1 MHDNRAEDQVSGAP
15 RRAAVSGGYGD
26 LLLIVEAKRIL
37 RLAWPIMLTSL
48 NWTLMHLIDV
58 VVVGQFGT
66 GELAALA
73 ASRTLTFISI
83 VMAFSGL
90 SGVLV
95 YASRADG
102 GGRLAETGDIFRSG
116 LVVAAILAAATVA
129 LLLIAATPLLT
140 LVGVADDLLAPGA
153 AVVEAMALA
162 FPAQF
167 VLAASSYFLEGISRP
182 RRVMAVNLAILPLN
196 ALLAWAWVGG
206 HLGLPAL
213 GAVGAAY
220 ATASASTA
228 GAVMML
234 VLCWRL
240 PRAGERG
247 VRDWSAAALR
257 RALAGVPRLASF
269 GLVPA
274 VAAGLELAGFSWLMA
289 LSTQLGA
296 AAAGAFQVMLSVH
309 NIAFALSMGFGS
321 AAGVRV
327 GNAVGAGERDAA
339 WPRAMIAG
347 GLAALLLGA
356 LSLLLVLGAAWAVWP
371 FSDDPAVLGLAASML
386 AIMAAFLLFD
396 GLQYVFG
403 AALRSLGEQVWA
415 GLNGVVGFF
424 LVTGGLGWLL
434 VRSGWGPDGLAYA
447 AGMGMLV
454 SGLLQF
460 ARLAWVLK
468 LRKVPA

>member
-1 MHDNRAEDQVSGAP
+1 MRDNRAKVA
-15 RRAAVSGGYGD
+15 
-26 LLLIVEAKRIL
+26 IEARRIL

-58 VVVGQFGT
+58 VVVGHYGT

-73 ASRTLTFISI
+73 ASRTVTFISI
-83 VMAFSGL
+83 VIGFAGL

-95 YASRADG
+95 YVSRADG
-102 GGRLAETGDIFRSG
+102 AGNLPQTGEVFRAGLLLGLAVS
-116 LVVAAILAAATVA
+116 AAATG
-129 LLLIAATPLLT
+129 LLLAWAEPMLRM
-140 LVGVADDLLAPGA
+140 VGVAEDLNGPGA
-153 AVVEAMALA
+153 AVVRAMALA

-167 VLAASSYFLEGISRP
+167 LLAATSYFLEGISRP
-182 RRVMAVNLAILPLN
+182 RRVMTTYLSTLPLN

-220 ATASASTA
+220 ATATASTS
-228 GAVMML
+228 GAALML
-234 VLCWRL
+234 VLCWLL
-240 PRAGERG
+240 PRAGGRG
-247 VRDWSAAALR
+247 VRDWSAAAIR
-257 RALAGVPRLASF
+257 RSLAWLPRLAWF

-274 VAAGLELAGFSWLMA
+274 VAAALELAGFAWLMA

-296 AAAGAFQVMLSVH
+296 AAAGAFQVMLSIH

-327 GNAVGAGERDAA
+327 GNAVGAGERDQA
-339 WPRAMIAG
+339 WSRTMIAG
-347 GLAALLLGA
+347 GIAALLLGI
-356 LSLLLVLGAAWAVWP
+356 LSALLVLFAEAAVWP

-386 AIMAAFLLFD
+386 AVIAAFLVFD

-415 GLNGVVGFF
+415 GINGIIAFF
-424 LVTGGLGWLL
+424 LVTGGTGWWL

-447 AGMGMLV
+447 AGLGMLV
-454 SGLLQF
+454 CGLLQF
-460 ARLAWVLK
+460 ARLAWVL
-468 LRKVPA
+468 RRPSRR

>member
-1 MHDNRAEDQVSGAP
+1 MRDNHAEEQAQGTL
-15 RRAAVSGGYGD
+15 RRGS
-26 LLLIVEAKRIL
+26 LLTAEAQRIL

-58 VVVGQFGT
+58 VVVGQYGT
-66 GELAALA
+66 DELAALA

-83 VMAFSGL
+83 VMGYSGL

-102 GGRLAETGDIFRSG
+102 GGRLAETGDILRSG
-116 LVVAAILAAATVA
+116 LVLGLTMGAAAIA
-129 LLLIAATPLLT
+129 LLVVLPEPLLR
-140 LVGVADDLLAPGA
+140 LVGVAEALNAPGA
-153 AVVEAMALA
+153 AVVRAMALA

-167 VLAASSYFLEGISRP
+167 ILVASSYFLEGISRP
-182 RRVMAVNLAILPLN
+182 RRVMAVNLFMLPLH

-206 HLGLPAL
+206 HLGLPAM
-213 GAVGAAY
+213 GAVGAALAS
-220 ATASASTA
+220 ATASTA
-228 GAVMML
+228 GAIL
-234 VLCWRL
+234 ILILCWRL
-240 PRAGERG
+240 PRAAARG
-247 VRDWSAAALR
+247 VRDWSRASLR
-257 RALAGVPRLASF
+257 RAKAGVPRLAWF

-274 VAAGLELAGFSWLMA
+274 IAAGLELAGFSWLMA

-296 AAAGAFQVMLSVH
+296 ASAAAFQVMLSIH
-309 NIAFALSMGFGS
+309 NIAFALSIGFGS

-327 GNAVGAGERDAA
+327 GNAVGAGEREAA
-339 WPRAMIAG
+339 WPRALIAG
-347 GLAALLLGA
+347 GLAALILGLL
-356 LSLLLVLGAAWAVWP
+356 SVLLVAGADQAVWP
-371 FSDDPAVLGLAASML
+371 FTDDPAVRTLAASML
-386 AIMAAFLLFD
+386 AVIAAFLIFD

-415 GLNGVVGFF
+415 GVNGILGFF

-454 SGLLQF
+454 SGTLQF
-460 ARLAWVLK
+460 LRLAWVLK
-468 LRKVPA
+468 LRISGRRSG